1 MQSSILFIVCLFD
14 QLSRISALP
23 SIIFLIG
30 LNLTS
35 WTDWLGD
42 VACQA
47 CLRIVLSYLEND
59 RASNVLIAFILTTLW
74 FSVNVC
80 MIDLKVHRDHLG
92 ASWTTGPRNGRISLY
107 TSINFHGFCWG
118 SVIVVLIKY
127 VNRNRRVMY
136 LLSSLLTTGCIILR
150 DKGLH
155 MLPQAEL
162 DCCFKHLRLLMS
174 VLLLQMRL
182 PNWSSYLTVST
193 GYLRSGWVYLCL
205 ELLLLEIDSSFHLW
219 LLKHHKLWLDCPAK

>member
-1 MQSSILFIVCLFD
+1 
-14 QLSRISALP
+14 
-23 SIIFLIG
+23 
-30 LNLTS
+30 
-35 WTDWLGD
+35 
-42 VACQA
+42 
-47 CLRIVLSYLEND
+47 
-59 RASNVLIAFILTTLW
+59 
-74 FSVNVC
+74 
-80 MIDLKVHRDHLG
+80 
-92 ASWTTGPRNGRISLY
+92 
-107 TSINFHGFCWG
+107 
-118 SVIVVLIKY
+118 
-127 VNRNRRVMY
+127 MY

-219 LLKHHKLWLDCPAK
+219 LLKHHKLWLDCPAKQRKRARNFLCRRRIVRIHLVLGEGYRSVRVKQVNWWTQTCVQEILELMLSNQRSCHAPHWSQNWRQRLQLRLLLELVALIVNRVSRVR